1 MLAIKLYLIP
11 NNFCLSRLGGENI
24 KEFMKKDIHPKYYPE
39 AKVTCA
45 CGNNFTTGSTL
56 PELKVEICSACHPFY
71 TGKQK
76 LLDSARRVE
85 KFNAKIDAKAK
96 TKTVHKSKRAKHA
109 TKTKAKAAKKT
120 EKK

>member
-1 MLAIKLYLIP
+1 
-11 NNFCLSRLGGENI
+11 
-24 KEFMKKDIHPKYYPE
+24 MKKDIHPKYYPS
-39 AKVTCA
+39 AKVSCA
-45 CGNNFTTGSTL
+45 CGNGFTTGSTL

-85 KFNAKIDAKAK
+85 KFQAKVAAKTKAALERKGKKVKRAAKAK
-96 TKTVHKSKRAKHA
+96 AKIAKTA
-109 TKTKAKAAKKT
+109 

>member
-1 MLAIKLYLIP
+1 
-11 NNFCLSRLGGENI
+11 
-24 KEFMKKDIHPKYYPE
+24 MKKDIHPKYYPQ
-39 AKVTCA
+39 AKMTCA
-45 CGNNFTTGSTL
+45 CGNSFITGSTL

-76 LLDSARRVE
+76 LIDSARRVE
-85 KFNAKIDAKAK
+85 KFQAKLEAKAKAK
-96 TKTVHKSKRAKHA
+96 TAHKSKRAKHA